1 MSLKEDFKF
10 KDRLIKGIS
19 PEGYFKISI
28 VKTTEI
34 VRSARERHNLSLLN
48 TVLLGRTLTASLLLA
63 SELKGEERIRLR
75 FEGNGPV
82 GMILAEANR
91 AGEVRGYV
99 QHPEVELDY
108 SDENTSLSDGLG
120 LGVLSV
126 SKVLYNEAEPQTST
140 IQLHKGDIITD
151 IAHYLTQSEQIP
163 SAILLDTDIEEE
175 GNVRNAGGLLLQR
188 LPGAPSEVVE
198 ELQLKLRNFESITG
212 SLNQNEYIDR
222 ILEKAVHPYKV
233 SELDRQPVHFFCR
246 CNKDRFM
253 SALAMLN
260 YEDLKD
266 MEGESQEIVC
276 HFCNNKIQV
285 SPEEINDLIVNAHAK
300 LN

>member
-1 MSLKEDFKF
+1 MSLKESYQF

-19 PEGYFKISI
+19 PEGYFKVSI

-34 VRSARERHNLSLLN
+34 VRTAQERHNLSLLN

-75 FEGNGPV
+75 LEGNGTS

-99 QHPEVELDY
+99 QHPAAELDY
-108 SDENTSLSDGLG
+108 SDESTSLSDGLG
-120 LGVLSV
+120 VGLLSV
-126 SKVLYNEAEPQTST
+126 SKILYNEAEPRTST

-151 IAHYLTQSEQIP
+151 IAHYLAQSEQIP
-163 SAILLDTDIEEE
+163 SAVLLDTDIDDE
-175 GNVRNAGGLLLQR
+175 GGVRNAGGLLLQR
-188 LPGAPSEVVE
+188 LPDAPEEVVE
-198 ELQLKLRNFESITG
+198 KLQLKLKKFDSIGGQLNRNI
-212 SLNQNEYIDR
+212 YIDR

-233 SELDRQPVHFFCR
+233 TELDRQLVHFFCR
-246 CNKDRFM
+246 CSKDRFI
-253 SALAMLN
+253 SALSMLD

-276 HFCNNKIQV
+276 HFCNNRIRV
-285 SPEEINDLIVNAHAK
+285 SPEEIHELAVNAHAR

>member
-1 MSLKEDFKF
+1 MSRKEDFKF

-34 VRSARERHNLSLLN
+34 VRTAQKRHNLSLLN

-75 FEGNGPV
+75 AEGNGPV
-82 GMILAEANR
+82 GMILTEANR
-91 AGEVRGYV
+91 AGEVRGYA
-99 QHPEVELDY
+99 QHPDVELDY
-108 SDENTSLSDGLG
+108 TDENTSVSQGLG
-120 LGVLSV
+120 IGVLTV
-126 SKVLYNEAEPQTST
+126 SKVLYNEAEPRTST
-140 IQLHKGDIITD
+140 IQLHKGDITTD

-163 SAILLDTDIEEE
+163 SAVLLDMDIDPE
-175 GNVRNAGGLLLQR
+175 GKVNNAGGLMLQR
-188 LPGAPSEVVE
+188 LPDAPAEVVE
-198 ELQLKLRNFESITG
+198 KLQIKLKNFEPVSG
-212 SLNQNEYIDR
+212 LLNQGHYIDR

-246 CNKDRFM
+246 CNKDRFI
-253 SALAMLN
+253 SALSMLD

-285 SPEEINDLIVNAHAK
+285 SSDEIHDLIVNAHAK